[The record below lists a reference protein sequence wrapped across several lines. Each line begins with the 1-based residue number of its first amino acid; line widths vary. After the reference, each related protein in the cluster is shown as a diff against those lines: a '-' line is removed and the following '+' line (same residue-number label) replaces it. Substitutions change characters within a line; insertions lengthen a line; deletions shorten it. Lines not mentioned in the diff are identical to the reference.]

1 MSALSPL
8 LVHHQQRQLT
18 LLERY
23 AQTRALSDR
32 LAAPLS
38 AEDAMVQSMP
48 DASPSKWHLAH
59 TTWFFERFV
68 LQTDPAYRV
77 FDPAWDF
84 LFNSYYQSVGP
95 MHARACRGVLSR
107 PALQQVR
114 DYRAVVDA
122 QIQQR
127 LRDGLLDAQACIIV
141 QLGIQHEQQHQELL
155 LTDIK
160 HALWSN
166 PLQTAY
172 RDAAAPPPAVASTL
186 RWHARD
192 DQTVEIGAA
201 AWPPA

>member
-1 MSALSPL
+1 MAMSALSSL
-8 LVHHQQRQLT
+8 LGHHQQQQLT

-68 LQTDPAYRV
+68 LQADPAYRV

-95 MHARACRGVLSR
+95 MHARASRGVV
-107 PALQQVR
+107 AT
-114 DYRAVVDA
+114 VVA
-122 QIQQR
+122 AGAR
-127 LRDGLLDAQACIIV
+127 LPGRGRYA
-141 QLGIQHEQQHQELL
+141 
-155 LTDIK
+155 
-160 HALWSN
+160 
-166 PLQTAY
+166 
-172 RDAAAPPPAVASTL
+172 DAAAPA
-186 RWHARD
+186 
-192 DQTVEIGAA
+192 
-201 AWPPA
+201 